1 MFLMNV
7 KSQDAEVVK
16 KMNIVIFDGYTI
28 NPGDLSW
35 DKLDALCDKLTVF
48 DSTSEDKALSRLT
61 GNEILMTSKC
71 PITRE
76 LMENSPQLKYI
87 GCTATGYNN
96 IDVEAAADLGIAVT
110 NIPAYSTDAV
120 AQHTIALML
129 ELSNHVGLHNAS
141 VQDGQWSDNE
151 YFCYWKKSVTLLTGK
166 SLGIIGYGAIGKR
179 VAQIARALGMEINI
193 FSQDPAGAMKSDFV
207 SLHCPLTREN
217 RHMVNTEFLVNMK
230 PGAILINTA
239 RGGLVNE
246 RALADAIKAGFI
258 AGAALDVLEQE
269 PPAKDCTLIGLDNC
283 IITPHIAWS
292 PKEMRQ
298 AVIDILAENLESWL
312 TGGMKNRVD

>member
-1 MFLMNV
+1 
-7 KSQDAEVVK
+7 
-16 KMNIVIFDGYTI
+16 MNIVIFDGYTI

-35 DKLDALCDKLTVF
+35 DKLDVLCDKLTVF
-48 DSTSEDKALSRLT
+48 DSTPEDKALSRLT

-76 LMENSPQLKYI
+76 LMEQSPQLKYI

-141 VQDGQWSDNE
+141 VQEGQWSENP
-151 YFCYWKKSVTLLTGK
+151 YFCYWKKPVTLLHGK

-179 VAQIARALGMEINI
+179 VAEIARALGMEIRI
-193 FSQDPAGAMKSDFV
+193 FSKDPDSTMKSDFI
-207 SLHCPLTREN
+207 SLHCPLTKEN
-217 RHMVNTEFLVNMK
+217 RNMVNAEFLVNMK
-230 PGAILINTA
+230 PGAVLINTA
-239 RGGLVNE
+239 RGGLVDE

-258 AGAALDVLEQE
+258 GGAALDVLAEE
-269 PPAKDCTLIGLDNC
+269 PPAEDCPLIGLDNC

-298 AVIDILAENLESWL
+298 AVIDILADNLESWL
-312 TGGMKNRVD
+312 AGGRKNRVD

>member
-1 MFLMNV
+1 MNV

-239 RGGLVNE
+239 RGGLVDE

-258 AGAALDVLEQE
+258 AVAALDVLEQE
-269 PPAKDCTLIGLDNC
+269 PPAKDCPLIGLDNC

>member
-1 MFLMNV
+1 MNV

-129 ELSNHVGLHNAS
+129 ELSNHVGLHNVS
-141 VQDGQWSDNE
+141 VQEGQWSDNE
-151 YFCYWKKSVTLLTGK
+151 YFCYWKKPVTLLTGK
-166 SLGIIGYGAIGKR
+166 SLGIIGYGAIGRR

-230 PGAILINTA
+230 PGAVLINTA
-239 RGGLVNE
+239 RGGLVDE

-269 PPAKDCTLIGLDNC
+269 PPAKDCPLIGLDNC